1 MGRLIALAL
10 LSLVCANTAQ
20 ARPQRVA
27 SVNLCTDEY
36 LLLLADHEQ
45 ILSVTKLGADIQ
57 ETPLAVRAKGKLV
70 NNGRLSSIITHKPDL
85 LITGGYTEPFS
96 VALAQHLNIPTLN
109 LPPPTTPEDVRRNLR
124 TLARALGQ
132 EARAEQVIARYD
144 AVLAHPPARTVRG
157 ALVEGGGYT
166 ISHTGL
172 AATYLRAAGI
182 QQIAAGERLS
192 YELLLRTPPEVIV
205 LSRYHEGQASTYQQ
219 WLAHPALA
227 RVRERAQFIPMDGRS
242 WTCLGPMAAEAI
254 PALRKAVAR

>member
-10 LSLVCANTAQ
+10 LALACAYPAQ
-20 ARPQRVA
+20 ARPQRVV

-36 LLLLADHEQ
+36 LLLLADRSQ
-45 ILSVTKLGADIQ
+45 ILSITKLGADIQ
-57 ETPLAVRAKGKLV
+57 ETPLAARAKGLLI

-96 VALAQHLNIPTLN
+96 MALAKHLHIATLN
-109 LPPPTTPEDVRRNLR
+109 LPPPSTPEDVRQNLR
-124 TLARALGQ
+124 KLARAIGQ
-132 EARAEQVIARYD
+132 EARAEHIIARYD
-144 AVLAHPPARTVRG
+144 RLLAHPPQQAVRG

-166 ISHTGL
+166 VSATGL

-182 QQIAAGERLS
+182 AQIAAGDRLS
-192 YELLLRTPPEVIV
+192 YEMLLRDPPQVLV
-205 LSRYHEGQASTYQQ
+205 LSRYHEAQASTYQQ

-227 RVRERAQFIPMDGRS
+227 RVRQRAQFIEMDGRS

-254 PALRKAVAR
+254 PALRKAVRR

>member
-1 MGRLIALAL
+1 MGRLIALVL
-10 LSLVCANTAQ
+10 LSLACTVCVQ

-27 SVNLCTDEY
+27 SINLCTDEY
-36 LLLLADHEQ
+36 LLLLADRDQ

-70 NNGRLSSIITHKPDL
+70 NNGRLSSIITYKPDL

-96 VALAQHLNIPTLN
+96 VELAKHLHIPTLN
-109 LPPPTTPEDVRRNLR
+109 LPPPATPEDVRRNLR
-124 TLARALGQ
+124 RLAGALGQ
-132 EARAEQVIARYD
+132 EARAEQVIARYN
-144 AVLAHPPARTVRG
+144 ALLATAPARTVRG

-172 AATYLRAAGI
+172 AASYLRAAGI
-182 QQIAAGERLS
+182 VQIAAGDRLS
-192 YELLLRTPPEVIV
+192 YEMLLHRPPDVIV
-205 LSRYHEGQASTYQQ
+205 LSRYRSGQASTYQQ